1 MKSPFLIFWLLLVAL
16 VLQGCGS
23 SGKTVRVPTPL
34 APLTSS
40 YDMQFVWQVGLGKM
54 NSADAKGLHIAQDSQ
69 RLFVASAAGD
79 LMALQKAN
87 QARFTDQVIWHI
99 KYEARITSGPL
110 LHDNQLF
117 IGTSKGDVFA
127 LSADNGRVIWQT
139 QLNSELVS
147 LPVFADGRVFV
158 RTNDGRVLA
167 LNAVNGDVVW
177 TAEHQLP
184 NLFLRGAAPVLVEN
198 GVVYVGRESGF
209 VEALSAANGE
219 KQWEARV
226 AVPRG
231 RTDLERMV
239 DVQAGL
245 VLDSGRL
252 FVLSYN
258 GRLAALNPQNGNFL
272 WAKDLSGYRDFVL
285 DRQAL
290 YVIDEDDVLRAFDL
304 AGGTEYWSQ
313 QQFKYRMLGDLQWD
327 RDQLLVDDG
336 LGYLHWLNPRDG
348 GVVARVKLA
357 NHLDSG
363 QKILRIQRDNE
374 RYYVLDADA
383 NISVYQ
389 RMPNPLAREG
399 RSPLL
404 SQQSIA
410 P

>member
-1 MKSPFLIFWLLLVAL
+1 MKSPFLIFWLSLAALL
-16 VLQGCGS
+16 LQGCGS
-23 SGKTVRVPTPL
+23 SGKTVRIPTELMPI
-34 APLTSS
+34 TSD
-40 YDMQFVWQVGLGKM
+40 YDMQFAWQVGLGKM
-54 NSADAKGLHIAQDSQ
+54 SAADAKGLNIAFDGK

-79 LMALQKAN
+79 LMALHKTN

-110 LHDNQLF
+110 LYDNQLF

-127 LSADNGRVIWQT
+127 LSADNGQIIWQT

-147 LPVFADGRVFV
+147 LPVLADGRLLV

-167 LNAVNGDVVW
+167 LNALNGDVVW

-184 NLFLRGAAPVLVEN
+184 NLFLRGAAPVLVAN
-198 GVVYVGRESGF
+198 GVLYVGRESGF
-209 VEALSAANGE
+209 VEALSAATGE

-226 AVPRG
+226 AIPRG

-239 DVQAGL
+239 DVQASL

-258 GRLAALNPQNGNFL
+258 GRLVALNPQNGNFL
-272 WAKDLSGYRDFVL
+272 WAKDVSGYRDFVV

-304 AGGTEYWSQ
+304 ASGTEYWSQ
-313 QQFKYRMLGDLQWD
+313 QQFKYRMLGDVQWD
-327 RDQLLVDDG
+327 RGQLLVDDG
-336 LGYLHWLNPRDG
+336 LGYLHWVSPRDG
-348 GVVARVKLA
+348 HLIGRVKLA

-363 QKILRIQRDNE
+363 QTLLRIARDNDQ
-374 RYYVLDADA
+374 YFVLDADA
-383 NISVYQ
+383 NISAYQ
-389 RMPNPLAREG
+389 RKPNQLAREG
-399 RSPLL
+399 RSPLS
-404 SQQSIA
+404 SQQRIT